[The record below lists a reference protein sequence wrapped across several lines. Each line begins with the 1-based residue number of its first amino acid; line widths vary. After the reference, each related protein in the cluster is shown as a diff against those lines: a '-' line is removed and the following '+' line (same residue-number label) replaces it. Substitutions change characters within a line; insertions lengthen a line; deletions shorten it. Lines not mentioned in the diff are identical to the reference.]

1 LYVLDLSSDEDESG
15 LTSIFLFRRQLE
27 TLPPLLSYTPVTV
40 PLSTGTSR
48 NATFL
53 RRDLFDARFQ
63 VLNQDDDEEEGEE
76 EEGAVKDKGKEKE
89 ELYIDEQ
96 TDLVKGVYEGGL
108 KTWECSLD
116 LVDLLDSRGY
126 AADEEVKTER
136 VRGKSVLE
144 VRLASPSY
152 PFLC

>member
-1 LYVLDLSSDEDESG
+1 M
-15 LTSIFLFRRQLE
+15 
-27 TLPPLLSYTPVTV
+27 LSYTPVVV
-40 PLSTGTSR
+40 PFTSGTSR
-48 NATFL
+48 TATFL

-63 VLNQDDDEEEGEE
+63 VLNQGGDDDEEEEEAAGELK
-76 EEGAVKDKGKEKE
+76 GKGKEKE
-89 ELYIDEQ
+89 VLDIDEQ

-126 AADEEVKTER
+126 AIDEEVKTEQ

-144 VRLASPSY
+144 VRATLPLTLLFPELNFPSFSGRLRDGDSY
-152 PFLC
+152 LRSLRSSTE